1 MSVKIRQLEIENV
14 KRVKAVTLTPT
25 ENGLTVIGGRNG
37 QGKTSVLDAI
47 AWALGGNKLKPSESQ
62 RIGSAAPPSIHIEL
76 SNGLVV
82 ERKGKSSALH
92 VIDPSGQ
99 KAGQQLLDSFI
110 EKLALNL
117 PKFMDARND
126 EKAETVAA
134 DTAIIHV
141 VDTDETLWE
150 IAGPVADKTGQ
161 DIREVIYQ
169 IQINNDLGPDPT
181 LKPGQRLV
189 IRY

>member
-1 MSVKIRQLEIENV
+1 MKTMKIYEH
-14 KRVKAVTLTPT
+14 
-25 ENGLTVIGGRNG
+25 GLTRTKRKPRFRAVR
-37 QGKTSVLDAI
+37 SAMAI
-47 AWALGGNKLKPSESQ
+47 VAAFGVGLY
-62 RIGSAAPPSIHIEL
+62 IGSAAPWT
-76 SNGLVV
+76 
-82 ERKGKSSALH
+82 
-92 VIDPSGQ
+92 Q
-99 KAGQQLLDSFI
+99 
-110 EKLALNL
+110 
-117 PKFMDARND
+117 
-126 EKAETVAA
+126 AEMVAA

-169 IQINNDLGPDPT
+169 IQVNNDLGPNPT

>member
-1 MSVKIRQLEIENV
+1 MKTVKIYEH
-14 KRVKAVTLTPT
+14 
-25 ENGLTVIGGRNG
+25 GLTRPKRKPRFRMIRTG
-37 QGKTSVLDAI
+37 LAI
-47 AWALGGNKLKPSESQ
+47 AMAFGIGLYL
-62 RIGSAAPPSIHIEL
+62 GSATPWA
-76 SNGLVV
+76 
-82 ERKGKSSALH
+82 
-92 VIDPSGQ
+92 
-99 KAGQQLLDSFI
+99 
-110 EKLALNL
+110 
-117 PKFMDARND
+117 
-126 EKAETVAA
+126 KAETIAA

-169 IQINNDLGPDPT
+169 IQVNNGLGPNPT

>member
-1 MSVKIRQLEIENV
+1 MIRM
-14 KRVKAVTLTPT
+14 
-25 ENGLTVIGGRNG
+25 GL
-37 QGKTSVLDAI
+37 AI
-47 AWALGGNKLKPSESQ
+47 VAAFGVGLY
-62 RIGSAAPPSIHIEL
+62 IGSATPWT
-76 SNGLVV
+76 
-82 ERKGKSSALH
+82 
-92 VIDPSGQ
+92 Q
-99 KAGQQLLDSFI
+99 
-110 EKLALNL
+110 
-117 PKFMDARND
+117 
-126 EKAETVAA
+126 AEMVAA

-169 IQINNDLGPDPT
+169 IQVNNGLGPNPT

>member
-1 MSVKIRQLEIENV
+1 MKTMKIYEH
-14 KRVKAVTLTPT
+14 
-25 ENGLTVIGGRNG
+25 GLTRPKRKPRFRVVR
-37 QGKTSVLDAI
+37 SAMAI
-47 AWALGGNKLKPSESQ
+47 VAALGVGLYLGSTTPWSQ
-62 RIGSAAPPSIHIEL
+62 
-76 SNGLVV
+76 
-82 ERKGKSSALH
+82 
-92 VIDPSGQ
+92 
-99 KAGQQLLDSFI
+99 
-110 EKLALNL
+110 
-117 PKFMDARND
+117 
-126 EKAETVAA
+126 AETVAA

-169 IQINNDLGPDPT
+169 IQVNNDLGPNPT